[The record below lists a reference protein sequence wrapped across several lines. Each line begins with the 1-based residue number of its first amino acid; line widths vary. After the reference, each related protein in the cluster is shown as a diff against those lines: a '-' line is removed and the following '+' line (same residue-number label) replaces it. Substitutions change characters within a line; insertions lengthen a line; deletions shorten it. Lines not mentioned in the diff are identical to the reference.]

1 MSVELTKRR
10 GTPPIDRR
18 KLQRRAQRLLA
29 ALDLADCELSLLL
42 ADDAEMRA
50 LNRDWRGRD
59 RTTDVLAFAQREGP
73 GAGLDRDLLGDV
85 VICLPQAERQARR
98 RGAPL
103 WDELLVLLVHGV
115 LHLIGRDH
123 EGVGRRRAAAMRR
136 EQRHLVERLRRL
148 DRP

>member
-1 MSVELTKRR
+1 MSVQLTKRR

-18 KLQRRAQRLLA
+18 KLQRRAQQLLA
-29 ALDLADCELSLLL
+29 ALDLAACELSLLL
-42 ADDAEMRA
+42 TDDAEMRA

-73 GAGLDRDLLGDV
+73 GAELDRSLLGDV
-85 VICLPQAERQARR
+85 VICLPQAQRQARR
-98 RGAPL
+98 RAAAL

-115 LHLIGRDH
+115 LHLVGHDH

-136 EQRHLVERLRRL
+136 EQRRLVDRLRRL
-148 DRP
+148 ERP